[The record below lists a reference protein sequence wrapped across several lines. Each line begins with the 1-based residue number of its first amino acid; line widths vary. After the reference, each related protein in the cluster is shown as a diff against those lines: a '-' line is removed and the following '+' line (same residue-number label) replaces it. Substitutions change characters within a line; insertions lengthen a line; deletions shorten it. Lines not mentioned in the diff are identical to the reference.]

1 MRRVA
6 ATPAVVAAAVA
17 AGVAMLAGCSNTSAP
32 IVAPGGGGQT
42 GIVVHGEGKV
52 TGNPDTVTLVLGV
65 QTQGPSARA
74 ALDANNA
81 RANAVITVL
90 KGKGVR
96 PEDLRTSQLSV
107 SPTYGGPTN
116 RITGYEVSN
125 LVTATVHD
133 IAAAG
138 GIIDAAA
145 DAAGDAVRVQSLSF
159 SIADDSD
166 LRAQARA
173 AAVRQA
179 KEKAEQMADAAGVS
193 LGSLVSMAEGTA
205 SPPPGPYAQMSPKAA
220 SAVPIEPGSQELTV
234 TVDVVYAVG

>member
-1 MRRVA
+1 MWR
-6 ATPAVVAAAVA
+6 VVATSAAVA
-17 AGVAMLAGCSNTSAP
+17 AGVVMLAGCSASSPPA
-32 IVAPGGGGQT
+32 IVAPGGQT
-42 GIVVHGEGKV
+42 GIVAHGEGKV

-81 RANAVITVL
+81 RASAVISVL

-107 SPTYGGPTN
+107 NPSYGGPTN

-125 LVTATVHD
+125 LVTATVRD
-133 IAAAG
+133 IGGAG

-145 DAAGDAVRVQSLSF
+145 DAAGDAVRVQQLSF
-159 SIADDSD
+159 SIADDSE
-166 LRAQARA
+166 LRAQART

-179 KEKAEQMADAAGVS
+179 QEKAKQMADAAGVS
-193 LGSLVSMAEGTA
+193 LGSLVSITEGTA
-205 SPPPGPYAQMSPKAA
+205 SPPPGPYAQMSPRSAP
-220 SAVPIEPGSQELTV
+220 AVPIEPGSQELSV